1 MRIAID
7 AMGGD
12 FAPMPNVEGV
22 KLALEELPSDSTV
35 VMVGDQAT
43 LEKASESAGLNDPR
57 VEIAHASDTIPMGV
71 HPTKA
76 LTRHPEASIPVGYRL
91 LKNKEVDAFSSCGN
105 TGAMHVGAIFSIK
118 AIEGIIRPGLAG
130 VIPKE
135 NGGYGIMMDVGA
147 NADCRPDVLV
157 QFAELASMYA
167 THVLN
172 IDNPKVGLVNLGEEE
187 QKGTLLTQSAHQ
199 LMKINTKINFIGN
212 LEGRDIF
219 NEKADVIVCDG
230 FTGNVLLKFAE
241 SIYSMLKD
249 RNFSDP
255 FFDQMDYKRIGG
267 SPILGINGNVLIGHG
282 VSDKHAIKSMVIQ
295 SYNMAKSRIN
305 EKIKESLMA

>member
-22 KLALEELPSDSTV
+22 KLALDELPSDSTI
-35 VMVGDQAT
+35 VMVGDKAT

-57 VEIAHASDTIPMGV
+57 VEIYHAPDSIPMGV

-76 LTRHPEASIPVGYRL
+76 LTRHPEASIPVGFKL
-91 LKNKEVDAFSSCGN
+91 LKNKEIDAFSSCGN
-105 TGAMHVGAIFSIK
+105 TGAMLVGALFSIK
-118 AIEGIIRPGLAG
+118 AIEGVIRPGLAG
-130 VIPKE
+130 VIPKD
-135 NGGYGIMMDVGA
+135 GGGHGIMMDVGA

-157 QFAELASMYA
+157 QFAELASIYA
-167 THVLN
+167 THVLK
-172 IDNPKVGLVNLGEEE
+172 IDNPKVGLINLGEEE

-199 LMKINTKINFIGN
+199 LMKINNKINFVGN
-212 LEGRDIF
+212 LEGGDIF
-219 NEKADVIVCDG
+219 NEKAEVIVCDG

-241 SIYSMLKD
+241 SIYSMLKE
-249 RNFSDP
+249 RNFNDP
-255 FFDQMDYKRIGG
+255 FFDQMDFKSVGG
-267 SPILGINGNVLIGHG
+267 SPVLGVNGNVVIGHG
-282 VSDKHAIKSMVIQ
+282 VSDKYAVRSMVVQ

>member
-22 KLALEELPSDSTV
+22 KLALDELPSDTTV
-35 VMVGDQAT
+35 VMVGDEAVLT
-43 LEKASESAGLNDPR
+43 EAGSTIGLNDPR
-57 VEIAHASDTIPMGV
+57 VEIAHAPDTIPMGV

-76 LTRHPEASIPVGYRL
+76 LTRHPEASIPLGYQL
-91 LKNKEVDAFSSCGN
+91 LKSKQIDAFSSCGN
-105 TGAMHVGAIFSIK
+105 TGAMHVGALFSIK

-135 NGGYGIMMDVGA
+135 QGGYGIMMDIGA

-157 QFAELASMYA
+157 QFAELASIYA
-167 THVLN
+167 IHVLK
-172 IDNPKVGLVNLGEEE
+172 IAEPRVGLVNLGEEE
-187 QKGTLLTQSAHQ
+187 EKGTLLTQSAYQ
-199 LMKINTKINFIGN
+199 LMKINSKLNFIGN

-219 NEKADVIVCDG
+219 NDKADVIICDG

-241 SIYSMLKD
+241 SIYSMFKS

-255 FFDQMDYKRIGG
+255 FFDLMDYKKIGG
-267 SPILGINGNVLIGHG
+267 SPILGINGNVTIGHG
-282 VSDKHAIKSMVIQ
+282 VSDKYAIKSMILQ